1 MDKPVQ
7 PASEELL
14 AEVRA
19 LRADVARVLAA
30 LEAIARH
37 GQRVSRVLE
46 RCAEGSESVS
56 VRMQN

>member
-1 MDKPVQ
+1 M
-7 PASEELL
+7 AESEQAVSDELL
-14 AEVRA
+14 TEVRA